1 MDRLTHGLAF
11 ALCLTKSSR
20 AAARYGFLPPNSED
34 EHGGQ
39 SHGQSRHQDRERQ
52 QRDSFVESHLK
63 FRRTRSGR
71 KIFPAPRSTRLV
83 FRHPR
88 VIGF

>member
-11 ALCLTKSSR
+11 ALCLTKNR
-20 AAARYGFLPPNSED
+20 AAACYGFLPPNSED

-52 QRDSFVESHLK
+52 QRDSFVESHLISSTEK
-63 FRRTRSGR
+63 DPLGAGRSR
-71 KIFPAPRSTRLV
+71 QAEIS
-83 FRHPR
+83 
-88 VIGF
+88 